1 MYIWKHTYTD
11 YNDNQRT
18 EDFYFNLSKGECLDM
33 QMSIDGGMTA
43 YIQRIINEHS
53 QSQLYAYFKDVVVK
67 SYGKKSLDGRQ
78 FIKSE
83 EQTRE
88 FVQTEAFSDLMV
100 MLVSNADEAAKFFN
114 NIIPRVNAT

>member
-83 EQTRE
+83 EQTWE